1 MPSAS
6 RVHWAKF
13 RVSVVSA
20 VAVIIMATLAYLLT
34 GGTLLEQK
42 STIYLY
48 IPDATGLEKASPVR
62 VDGIDVGKV
71 ARVELSGQNDP
82 NRVVRVVMTVER
94 ERLEA
99 IPADS
104 YAELSSDSL
113 IGDKFVDITSQ
124 RSSAHVQPFGEIHLK
139 PPSPLMKNA
148 DLPTLEAQL
157 RQVDAL
163 LADIQGGRSQMG
175 QFVQGNQM
183 YLDLRNSIG
192 KIQNAFHAAVSTTT
206 VVGDALYNQTLY
218 NSVAEPM
225 AKLER
230 TLAGLQ
236 SGQGTAGQLLRDSAQ
251 YDSSLKQVRDLRDS
265 IAQVRA
271 GVWMQSDQMYK
282 DWNRTLVS
290 FIQQMDRMN
299 ADPLLN
305 STAVYES
312 LTGMANEARETAR
325 DFRQDPKKY
334 LRLKLF

>member
-13 RVSVVSA
+13 RVSVVSV
-20 VAVIIMATLAYLLT
+20 VAVLILATLAYLLT

-48 IPDATGLEKASPVR
+48 IPDATGLEKGSPVR

-94 ERLEA
+94 DRVEA

-104 YAELSSDSL
+104 YAELSNDSL

-124 RSSAHVQPFGEIHLK
+124 RSSAHVPPYGEIHLK
-139 PPSPLMKNA
+139 APSPMMKNA

-157 RQVDAL
+157 RSVDAL
-163 LADIQGGRSQMG
+163 LADIQEGRSEMG
-175 QFVQGNQM
+175 QFVLGNKM

-192 KIQNAFHAAVSTTT
+192 KIQNAFHDAVSTTT
-206 VVGDALYNQTLY
+206 LVGDALYNETLY
-218 NSVAEPM
+218 NNIAGPM
-225 AKLER
+225 GALDR

-236 SGQGTAGQLLRDSAQ
+236 SGQGTGGQLLRDSAQ
-251 YDSSLKQVRDLRDS
+251 YESSLKQVRDLRES
-265 IAQVRA
+265 IAGVRA

-290 FIQQMDRMN
+290 YIDGMDRMN

-312 LTGMANEARETAR
+312 FTGMANEVRGTVR

>member
-13 RVSVVSA
+13 RVSVVSS
-20 VAVIIMATLAYLLT
+20 VGVLILLTLVYLLT

-48 IPDATGLEKASPVR
+48 IPDATGLEKGSPVR

-71 ARVELSGQNDP
+71 ARVELSRQNDP

-94 ERLEA
+94 DRMEA

-104 YAELSSDSL
+104 YAELSNDSL

-124 RSSAHVQPFGEIHLK
+124 KSSAHVQPFGEIHLK
-139 PPSPLMKNA
+139 APSAVMKNA

-157 RQVDAL
+157 RSVDAL
-163 LADIQGGRSQMG
+163 LADIQSGKNQMG
-175 QFVQGNQM
+175 QFVQGDQM
-183 YLDLRNSIG
+183 YRDLRNSVG
-192 KIQNAFHAAVSTTT
+192 KIQNAFHDAVSTTT
-206 VVGDALYNQTLY
+206 LVGDALYNETLY
-218 NSVAEPM
+218 NNIAGPM
-225 AKLER
+225 RELDR
-230 TLAGLQ
+230 TLGALQ
-236 SGQGTAGQLLRDSAQ
+236 SGQGAGGQMLRDSAQ

-271 GVWMQSDQMYK
+271 GVWMQSDAMYK

-290 FIQQMDRMN
+290 FIQRVDQVN
-299 ADPLLN
+299 ADPMLN
-305 STAVYES
+305 STAAYES
-312 LTGMANEARETAR
+312 LTGMAREARDSVR
-325 DFRQDPKKY
+325 DFRQDPRQY